1 MRGAKEGEGEAVAQL
16 DSPHLFLPDIWEH
29 HARSF
34 PEREAVVCG
43 HRRVS
48 WREFN
53 QGLNRVANGL
63 IDVGLR
69 RGDKVAVVMHN
80 SVEMLTIMYGVI
92 KAGAC
97 VVPISALLSPE
108 QILGMIEDSD
118 SVMLFADRETQ
129 ELLLPIQ
136 DLMTAMYN
144 DGLFA
149 FGFIADGWRNFSQWY
164 SEQSDA
170 EPGVDYALEDPINII
185 YSSGTTGLPKG
196 IVQAHRVRQH
206 FSFSNAI
213 EMRFTRNARALTTT
227 SLYSNGTWLM
237 ILPVLFVGGTLH
249 ILEAFSPAAFLET
262 VEREKITHTFM
273 VPTQYIVTL
282 EHQSFDSYDL
292 SSLEVMLSA
301 GSPLRVDTKKE
312 VMERM
317 GPGMYELYGYTEG
330 AATMIKPEDAEAKWG
345 SVGTPVLG
353 FDIRIIDEAGNEL
366 PFGEVGEIVSY
377 GPGIM
382 SEYHKRLEA
391 TADVIWRDVR
401 GRTFL
406 RSGDIGRFDEDGFL
420 YILDRKK
427 DMIISGGFNL
437 FPADIE
443 QIVGGHPD
451 VSDVTVIGI
460 PHEKWG
466 ETPLALIIPKP
477 GADFDADA
485 VKTWANARL
494 GKTQRLADIE
504 LREDFPR
511 NALGKVIK
519 RVLRE
524 PYWEKVE

>member
-1 MRGAKEGEGEAVAQL
+1 MDQL

-29 HARSF
+29 HARFF
-34 PEREAVVCG
+34 PHREAVVCG

-53 QGLNRVANGL
+53 TGLNRVANGL
-63 IDVGLR
+63 IAMGLG
-69 RGDKVAVVMHN
+69 RGDMVAVVMHN
-80 SVEMLTIMYGVI
+80 SVEMLTVMFGVI

-118 SVMLFADRETQ
+118 STVLFADRETQ
-129 ELLLPIQ
+129 ALIFPIQ
-136 DLMTAMYN
+136 DRMTSMYN

-149 FGFIADGWRNFSQWY
+149 FGFAADGWRNFAQWY

-170 EPGVDYALEDPINII
+170 EPGVDYGLEDPINIV

-196 IVQAHRVRQH
+196 IVQSHRVRQH

-249 ILEAFSPAAFLET
+249 ILESFSPEAFLAT

-282 EHQSFDSYDL
+282 EHQGFDGYDL

-312 VMERM
+312 AMRRM
-317 GPGMYELYGYTEG
+317 SPGVYELYGYTEG
-330 AATMIKPEDAEAKWG
+330 AATMIKPENAEAKWG

-377 GPGIM
+377 GAGIM
-382 SEYHKRLEA
+382 SEYHKHNEA
-391 TADVIWRDVR
+391 TADVIWRDAR

-420 YILDRKK
+420 FILDRKK
-427 DMIISGGFNL
+427 DMIISGGFNI

-443 QIVGGHPD
+443 QVVGGHPD

-466 ETPLALIIPKP
+466 ETPLAMVIPKP
-477 GADFDADA
+477 GVDFDAET

-494 GKTQRLADIE
+494 GKTQRIADIE
-504 LREDFPR
+504 LCEDFPR

-524 PYWEKVE
+524 PYWEGAG

>member
-1 MRGAKEGEGEAVAQL
+1 MGGAKEGEGKAVAQL
-16 DSPHLFLPDIWEH
+16 DSPYLFLPDIWEH
-29 HARSF
+29 HARFF
-34 PEREAVVCG
+34 PDREAVVCG
-43 HRRVS
+43 HRRVT

-63 IDVGLR
+63 IAMGLG
-69 RGDKVAVVMHN
+69 RGDTVAVVMHN

-97 VVPISALLSPE
+97 VVPVSALLSPE

-118 SVMLFADRETQ
+118 STVLFADGVTKD
-129 ELLLPIQ
+129 LILPVQ
-136 DLMTAMYN
+136 DLMTAMYA

-149 FGFIADGWRNFSQWY
+149 FGFAGDGWRNFSQWY

-170 EPGVDYALEDPINII
+170 EPGVDYHIDDPVNIV

-196 IVQAHRVRQH
+196 IVQSHRVRQH
-206 FSFSNAI
+206 FSFSNVI

-237 ILPVLFVGGTLH
+237 ILPCLFVGGTVH
-249 ILEAFSPAAFLET
+249 ILEYFSPEVFLET

-282 EHQSFDSYDL
+282 EHVGFDNFDL

-312 VMERM
+312 VMKRM
-317 GPGMYELYGYTEG
+317 GAAVYELYGYTEG

-345 SVGTPVLG
+345 SVGTPVIG
-353 FDIRIIDEAGNEL
+353 FDIRIIDDAGNEL

-377 GPGIM
+377 GTGIM
-382 SEYHKRLEA
+382 TEYHKRSEA
-391 TADVIWRDVR
+391 TADVIWRDAR

-427 DMIISGGFNL
+427 DMIISGGFNI

-443 QIVGGHPD
+443 QIVGAHPE

-460 PHEKWG
+460 PHDKWG
-466 ETPLALIIPKP
+466 ETPLALVIPKP
-477 GADFDADA
+477 GKDFDAET

-494 GKTQRLADIE
+494 GKTQRLAGLE
-504 LREDFPR
+504 LRDDFPR

-519 RVLRE
+519 RVLRA
-524 PYWEKVE
+524 PYWPEAE